1 MQQPF
6 RILDKWRVKMN
17 IESEIDILT
26 EITGTIDNYYGGG
39 GQQEITGKPKI
50 LSSNYNMTQIQMTI
64 KQRSDG

>member
-1 MQQPF
+1 
-6 RILDKWRVKMN
+6 MN